1 MSDIIHLLP
10 DSVANQI
17 AAGEVIQRPASIVKE
32 LVENSLD
39 AGATRIQL
47 IVTDAGKTCI
57 QVIDN
62 GKGMSETDARLS
74 FERHATSKIRVA
86 DDLFALTTM
95 GFRGEA
101 LASIASVAEVE
112 LRTRQAEDELG
123 VSITISGS
131 RIVNAEPIAC
141 PVGANFIV
149 KNLFF
154 NVPARR
160 KFLKSDKT
168 ELTNILTEFHRIVL
182 AHPEVCFSLSTPS
195 TVLLDLPAGTFRQR
209 IDNVFNKQKFD
220 RSLLHVEVD
229 TPIVQIVGFVGTPES
244 RRKANVPQFFF
255 VNGRYMRHA
264 FFAKAVQTAYE
275 RLGPEGEQAPFFLQ
289 LVVEPS
295 KIDVNIHPTKTEIKF
310 EDERS
315 IWQILLA
322 AVREALGKFN
332 AIPSIDFDTENK
344 PEIPIFNNSTSD
356 VRQPQIRI
364 NPDFNPFDEPV
375 SAAKRHNA
383 TSNRGKSGAPYS
395 PAYSFTDAAFSP
407 AEVAGNSQRTPRIDA
422 PVSQDDLFG
431 PLPTMPVVPP
441 TQDEAQLFGPESLTE
456 KYAWDPAAADYLLY
470 RGQYLLTPTDEGLF
484 VIDAHRAHIRILY
497 EEYLA
502 MSAAHTFE
510 SQRLLIPELITLDT
524 TQEAVLLSL
533 MDDIENIGFSLSPL
547 GGGTYSILAVPSV
560 VESNSPQQLLQT
572 IIDDAN
578 NIAHEAKDELLHSAA
593 LTMARRMAIVVG
605 QYLSQEEMRDLAARL
620 FKTSNPNHTPDGKPI
635 HHVAS
640 HAAIMASIG

>member
-112 LRTRQAEDELG
+112 LRTRQADDELG

-131 RIVNAEPIAC
+131 RIVSAEPIAC

-154 NVPARR
+154 NIPARR

-168 ELTNILTEFHRIVL
+168 ELTNILTEYHRIVL
-182 AHPEVCFSLSTPS
+182 AHPEVSFSLSTPS
-195 TVLLDLPAGTFRQR
+195 AVLLDLPAGTFRQR

-244 RRKANVPQFFF
+244 RRKTNVPQFFF

-289 LVVEPS
+289 LVVDPS

-344 PEIPIFNNSTSD
+344 PDIPIFSNTPAD

-364 NPDFNPFDEPV
+364 NPDFNPFDEPA
-375 SAAKRHNA
+375 SATKRHSAPTGN
-383 TSNRGKSGAPYS
+383 GKSAPAYS
-395 PAYSFTDAAFSP
+395 PAYSFTDVTFSP
-407 AEVAGNSQRTPRIDA
+407 TEVVTQPHAETHNGTSVGQE
-422 PVSQDDLFG
+422 DLFG
-431 PLPTMPVVPP
+431 PLPTPNVAP
-441 TQDEAQLFGPESLTE
+441 TTNGEEQLFSPETFTTQYS
-456 KYAWDPAAADYLLY
+456 WDPATADYLLY
-470 RGQYLLTPTDEGLF
+470 RGQYLLTPTDEGLL
-484 VIDAHRAHIRILY
+484 VIDAHRAHIRVLY

-502 MSAAHTFE
+502 LSASHNFE

-524 TQEAVLLSL
+524 TQEGVLLSL

-560 VESNSPQQLLQT
+560 VENSSPQQLLQT

-620 FKTSNPNHTPDGKPI
+620 FRTSNPNHTPDGKAI
-635 HHVAS
+635 HHVAP
-640 HAAIMASIG
+640 HAAIMSSFA

>member
-47 IVTDAGKTCI
+47 IVTDAGKTSI

-112 LRTRQAEDELG
+112 LRTRQADDELG

-131 RIVNAEPIAC
+131 RIISAEPTAC

-182 AHPEVCFSLSTPS
+182 AHPEISFSLSTPS
-195 TVLLDLPAGTFRQR
+195 AVLLDLPAGTFRQR

-289 LVVEPS
+289 LVVDPS

-344 PEIPIFNNSTSD
+344 PEIPIFSNSTND
-356 VRQPQIRI
+356 VHQPQIRI

-375 SAAKRHNA
+375 SATKRHNA
-383 TSNRGKSGAPYS
+383 STCHSKSGTPYS
-395 PAYSFTDAAFSP
+395 PAYSFTDASFAS
-407 AEVAGNSQRTPRIDA
+407 AGATENLHSKARVDA
-422 PVSQDDLFG
+422 AGLEDLFG
-431 PLPTMPVVPP
+431 PLPTPSAVPP
-441 TQDEAQLFGPESLTE
+441 VENDAQLFGPENLT
-456 KYAWDPAAADYLLY
+456 KQLTWDPAAADYLLY
-470 RGQYLLTPTDEGLF
+470 RGQYLLTPTDEGLL
-484 VIDAHRAHIRILY
+484 VIDAHRAHIRVLY

-560 VESNSPQQLLQT
+560 VESSSPQQLLQN

-605 QYLSQEEMRDLAARL
+605 QYLSLEDMRDLAARL
-620 FKTSNPNHTPDGKPI
+620 FCTSNPNHTPDGKAI
-635 HHVAS
+635 HHVAP
-640 HAAIMASIG
+640 HAAIMSSIG